1 MNNEECWVGMSWGAE
16 VDAARGNTVET
27 VRVPS
32 HSTKWSLLGLEG
44 SKNFT
49 FQISTAVPA
58 NPFHKY
64 PFDFLFILYYFISIP
79 IPAMYVEGES
89 SPRTF
94 PEALI

>member
-1 MNNEECWVGMSWGAE
+1 MNKEECWGMRWGAE
-16 VDAARGNTVET
+16 VDAARGNAVET

-32 HSTKWSLLGLEG
+32 HGTKWSLLGLELEG

-49 FQISTAVPA
+49 LQISTAVPA
-58 NPFHKY
+58 NPLHKY
-64 PFDFLFILYYFISIP
+64 PFDFLFILYYFIS